1 MRRTTKQ
8 TNKQDAAYNPWEV
21 PTIPQGAKVGI
32 YARQST
38 LNQVKNNTVS
48 AEMQTDELFVLAT
61 RMGVKEEDI
70 ILYIE
75 NQRKDGTVK
84 NASGRLRIDQ
94 REGLQ
99 ALVQRIEAGEIKA
112 VITFLEDRLFRD
124 ETQIQVN
131 TFILICQEHTVL
143 VITPFMTY
151 DFRNPYHVKQFRW
164 KCEQAADFLREYIRY
179 RLHAAK
185 QHVSSRGQYDGR
197 TVPVGYIVHRR
208 RVYRGC

>member
-1 MRRTTKQ
+1 M
-8 TNKQDAAYNPWEV
+8 
-21 PTIPQGAKVGI
+21 GI

-124 ETQIQVN
+124 EKKIQVN

-179 RLHAAK
+179 QFA
-185 QHVSSRGQYDGR
+185 
-197 TVPVGYIVHRR
+197 RR
-208 RVYRGC
+208 KTACQ